1 MKIAI
6 MGGGYVGLVVV
17 IDGRNSWE
25 KSEIKKFGFNFEW
38 IGR

>member
-6 MGGGYVGLVVV
+6 MGGGYVGLVV
-17 IDGRNSWE
+17 IDGRNSLE